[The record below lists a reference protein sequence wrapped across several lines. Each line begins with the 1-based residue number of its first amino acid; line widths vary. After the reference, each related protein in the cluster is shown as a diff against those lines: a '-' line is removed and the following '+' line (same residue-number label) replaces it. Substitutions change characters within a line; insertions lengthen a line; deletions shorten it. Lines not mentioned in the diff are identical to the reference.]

1 MDYSDLTTSGRKFE
15 ALLFDMDGLLL
26 DTEREFMEAL
36 VEIGVPLGFS
46 RAELEA
52 FFKTL
57 VGTSAAVTGAKL
69 AEFLPNDVDATA
81 FEKKWRNANAARRS
95 GPVPLR
101 PHVADVLSS
110 LAGAGYRM
118 AVVTSTKRAP
128 ALEHLKHAGLLD
140 YFELIVGGDEVSA
153 NKPDPMP
160 YMQAAAT
167 LGVDPRRCAAFE
179 DSDLGTR
186 AAITAGCV
194 TTQIPDLRP
203 PLPLPELG
211 QHTARD
217 LLGAVQNLQLLSVP
231 TF

>member
-36 VEIGVPLGFS
+36 VEIGVPLGFI

-57 VGTSAAVTGAKL
+57 VGTSAAVTGAML
-69 AEFLPNDVDATA
+69 AEFLPDDVDPVA
-81 FEKKWRNANAARRS
+81 FETKWRKANAARRS
-95 GPVPLR
+95 GVVPLR

-128 ALEHLKHAGLLD
+128 ALEHLKHTGLLG

-160 YMQAAAT
+160 Y
-167 LGVDPRRCAAFE
+167 L
-179 DSDLGTR
+179 
-186 AAITAGCV
+186 
-194 TTQIPDLRP
+194 
-203 PLPLPELG
+203 
-211 QHTARD
+211 
-217 LLGAVQNLQLLSVP
+217 
-231 TF
+231 